1 MIAQHNNNNN
11 KIKLPSISELTK
23 TTDIKLPS
31 ISNSPSN
38 SPASPNY
45 SYYNYNNYT
54 HQQLGHYQQPPV
66 VHQQHAP
73 VPQVGPIAPMPAHQT
88 SPSPQQMQQ
97 PPQHMQQIPQAPQQI
112 PQPQRM
118 YQLPPYYPIYYNQQS
133 QLPSP
138 PTNYMVPEII
148 NKPINKC
155 HRCGTTETPEWRR
168 GPNGVRTLCNA
179 CGLYHAKLV
188 KRKGAAIAAQE
199 VLNNK
204 VCKGKNGRRITIK
217 KNLINNKMN
226 IKINMNKQLV

>member
-1 MIAQHNNNNN
+1 
-11 KIKLPSISELTK
+11 
-23 TTDIKLPS
+23 
-31 ISNSPSN
+31 
-38 SPASPNY
+38 
-45 SYYNYNNYT
+45 
-54 HQQLGHYQQPPV
+54 
-66 VHQQHAP
+66 
-73 VPQVGPIAPMPAHQT
+73 
-88 SPSPQQMQQ
+88 
-97 PPQHMQQIPQAPQQI
+97 
-112 PQPQRM
+112 
-118 YQLPPYYPIYYNQQS
+118 
-133 QLPSP
+133 
-138 PTNYMVPEII
+138 MVPEII